1 MPVPARADRDR
12 NHQRRARRAV
22 RGPVHGRARPGG
34 CGPSGS
40 APLAYS
46 PDTGRWTRPGG
57 NGIHGHRPANTA
69 RTRRPPEAAG
79 PRSAPAK
86 PEHDG
91 RRKQPGGGRHQ
102 SRRGTP
108 HVRSRQPGQAH
119 GDHFPRSRT
128 GYDTAAAPATAGMES
143 AVITLGQPP
152 LGPGPGDA
160 GTRRNRPG
168 PASRRAVGPAQERRQ
183 GGAPAEDPG
192 PRPRRLS
199 SAPEDSVS
207 REKNRAEGRRE
218 NAIKKCT
225 EL

>member
-40 APLAYS
+40 AP
-46 PDTGRWTRPGG
+46 PGVFPGHRTRPRG

-119 GDHFPRSRT
+119 GDHFRHSRT
-128 GYDTAAAPATAGMES
+128 GYDTAAAPATVRTES
-143 AVITLGQPP
+143 GVITLGHAP
-152 LGPGPGDA
+152 LGPRPGDA
-160 GTRRNRPG
+160 GTRRNRPKHA
-168 PASRRAVGPAQERRQ
+168 PARAVGPAQERRQ

-199 SAPEDSVS
+199 SAPEDAVS
-207 REKNRAEGRRE
+207 HEKNRAEGDRE